1 MSQVVHVQ
9 LNSMGESNN
18 GNTSQQPGAGTA
30 QDSGDNDQERTRYRL
45 WLSTMVESLTSF
57 FSQHAINSSD
67 STDAPPT
74 PSINTTT
81 NRPLPGT
88 PLPSRPG
95 SSSAA
100 GQAQAFPYVSRFS
113 NAMRDEGFMP
123 ATEEGPTSP
132 VMASRSTAGPHH
144 APPPPWRV
152 FPRVGHGM
160 GGVGGS
166 AGVSFGIGG
175 ADQGPGQQRW
185 NLRRNAESQVSLSAH
200 LTYRIQ
206 AWDFCAKDRL
216 IPDIRDPY
224 ANIVV
229 PESKIHNDASVDV
242 SADGRFLV
250 TLVPCTSLTGALI
263 SKHFFSLVFL
273 LRALVSKCPN
283 VGFRCRS
290 S

>member
-1 MSQVVHVQ
+1 
-9 LNSMGESNN
+9 MGESN
-18 GNTSQQPGAGTA
+18 TQPPGGGTGS
-30 QDSGDNDQERTRYRL
+30 DNSENDQERTRYRL

-57 FSQHAINSSD
+57 FSQHGINSSD
-67 STDAPPT
+67 SADAPA
-74 PSINTTT
+74 PSTDTST
-81 NRPLPGT
+81 RPLTATP
-88 PLPSRPG
+88 PLPRPG
-95 SSSAA
+95 PST
-100 GQAQAFPYVSRFS
+100 AQAFPYVSRFS
-113 NAMRDEGFMP
+113 NAMRDETYV
-123 ATEEGPTSP
+123 ATSEEGPTSP
-132 VMASRSTAGPHH
+132 VIPSRSTIGP
-144 APPPPWRV
+144 APPPWRV
-152 FPRVGHGM
+152 FPRVGHG
-160 GGVGGS
+160 GIAS
-166 AGVSFGIGG
+166 AGVSFGVGT

-263 SKHFFSLVFL
+263 SNYYSYYFKVNSLLIFV
-273 LRALVSKCPN
+273 
-283 VGFRCRS
+283 
-290 S
+290 